1 MFSVLGKADSC
12 EEGSAQLAAAAA
24 AAAAR
29 EEPFFA
35 LSPHFLVICS
45 LSGALSKNAKHA
57 KAIEDADQQFPPLVA
72 AHVSIKLTQKA
83 ITRQTQP

>member
-12 EEGSAQLAAAAA
+12 EEGSAQLAAA